1 MDILK
6 VENLKKVYIKDKN
19 EFTAVNN
26 VDLNIKEGECVGLV
40 GESGCGKS
48 SIARMITNLE
58 RHSGGDIFINDIN
71 MKEFNKKKELYKQV
85 QMIFQ
90 NPLDSFNPRIKL
102 GNSIGEI
109 KVNLGYNKREIKKEV
124 IELLEKVGLSE
135 DYYYRYPKE
144 VSGGQ
149 CQRAAIARAL
159 LIKPKLLICDEPTSA
174 LDPTMVDEV
183 ETVIKRLVDSGMT
196 SIIVTHEM
204 RFARNIASNILF
216 LAEGGVYEEGSPD
229 QIFDNPQK
237 DLTRRFIYRSR
248 MYEEALNKT
257 DIDIYEL
264 CSRIRQYAIAYG
276 LTRKQ
281 SKGIEYFCEELI
293 YPLIMFN
300 NAVLR
305 IIADENRNEYSI
317 TAEFKGLN
325 KDPLSLECIDELG
338 LSIVKAYSSSLNS
351 SCINGIWRI
360 NATI

>member
-1 MDILK
+1 MISVKNLCKSYDGLQILK
-6 VENLKKVYIKDKN
+6 D
-19 EFTAVNN
+19 VNIDFPDGSTT
-26 VDLNIKEGECVGLV
+26 VIIGG
-40 GESGCGKS
+40 SGCGKS
-48 SIARMITNLE
+48 TLLRCLN
-58 RHSGGDIFINDIN
+58 
-71 MKEFNKKKELYKQV
+71 
-85 QMIFQ
+85 
-90 NPLDSFNPRIKL
+90 
-102 GNSIGEI
+102 
-109 KVNLGYNKREIKKEV
+109 
-124 IELLEKVGLSE
+124 LLEKPDCGTIEIDGEDIVTAKNVDKLRQKLGMVYQSFNLFSHLSVLENIILAPMKVKKISKEEAISKAYELLKMVGMENRATHMPNQL
-135 DYYYRYPKE
+135 
-144 VSGGQ
+144 SGGQ
-149 CQRAAIARAL
+149 KQRVAIARAL
-159 LIKPKLLICDEPTSA
+159 AMEPEVMLFDEPTSA

-338 LSIVKAYSSSLNS
+338 LSIVKAYSLSLNS
-351 SCINGIWRI
+351 SCINGIWQI

>member
-1 MDILK
+1 MISVKNLCKSYDSLQILK
-6 VENLKKVYIKDKN
+6 D
-19 EFTAVNN
+19 VNIDFPDGSTT
-26 VDLNIKEGECVGLV
+26 VIIGG
-40 GESGCGKS
+40 SGCGKS
-48 SIARMITNLE
+48 TLLRCLN
-58 RHSGGDIFINDIN
+58 
-71 MKEFNKKKELYKQV
+71 
-85 QMIFQ
+85 
-90 NPLDSFNPRIKL
+90 
-102 GNSIGEI
+102 
-109 KVNLGYNKREIKKEV
+109 
-124 IELLEKVGLSE
+124 LLEKPDCGTIEIDGEDIVTAKNVDKLRQKLGMVYQSFNLFSHLSVLENIILAPMKVKKISKEEAISKAYELLKMVGMENRATHMPDQL
-135 DYYYRYPKE
+135 
-144 VSGGQ
+144 SGGQ
-149 CQRAAIARAL
+149 KQRVAIARAL
-159 LIKPKLLICDEPTSA
+159 AMEPEVMLFDEPTSA

-257 DIDIYEL
+257 NIDIYEL

-351 SCINGIWRI
+351 SCINGIWQI

>member
-1 MDILK
+1 MISVKNLCKSYDSLQILK
-6 VENLKKVYIKDKN
+6 D
-19 EFTAVNN
+19 VNIDFPDGSTT
-26 VDLNIKEGECVGLV
+26 VIIGG
-40 GESGCGKS
+40 SGCGKS
-48 SIARMITNLE
+48 TLLRCLN
-58 RHSGGDIFINDIN
+58 
-71 MKEFNKKKELYKQV
+71 
-85 QMIFQ
+85 
-90 NPLDSFNPRIKL
+90 
-102 GNSIGEI
+102 
-109 KVNLGYNKREIKKEV
+109 
-124 IELLEKVGLSE
+124 LLEKPDCGTIEIDGEDIVTAKNVDKLRQKLGMVYQSFNLFSHLSVLENIILAPMKVKKISKEEAISKAYELLKMVGMENRATHMPDQL
-135 DYYYRYPKE
+135 
-144 VSGGQ
+144 SGGQ
-149 CQRAAIARAL
+149 KQRVAIARAL
-159 LIKPKLLICDEPTSA
+159 AMEPEVMLFDEPTSA

-183 ETVIKRLVDSGMT
+183 ETVIKRLVNSGMT

-351 SCINGIWRI
+351 SCINGIWQI

>member
-1 MDILK
+1 MK
-6 VENLKKVYIKDKN
+6 VKKIS
-19 EFTAVNN
+19 
-26 VDLNIKEGECVGLV
+26 KEEAI
-40 GESGCGKS
+40 SK
-48 SIARMITNLE
+48 A
-58 RHSGGDIFINDIN
+58 
-71 MKEFNKKKELYKQV
+71 Y
-85 QMIFQ
+85 
-90 NPLDSFNPRIKL
+90 
-102 GNSIGEI
+102 
-109 KVNLGYNKREIKKEV
+109 
-124 IELLEKVGLSE
+124 ELLKMVGMENRATHMPNQL
-135 DYYYRYPKE
+135 
-144 VSGGQ
+144 SGGQ
-149 CQRAAIARAL
+149 KQRVAIARAL
-159 LIKPKLLICDEPTSA
+159 AMEPEVMLFDEPTSA

-237 DLTRRFIYRSR
+237 YLTRRFIYRSR

-351 SCINGIWRI
+351 SCINGIWQI

>member
-1 MDILK
+1 MISVKNLYKSYDGLQILK
-6 VENLKKVYIKDKN
+6 D
-19 EFTAVNN
+19 VNIDFPDGSTT
-26 VDLNIKEGECVGLV
+26 VIIGG
-40 GESGCGKS
+40 SGCGKS
-48 SIARMITNLE
+48 TLLRCLN
-58 RHSGGDIFINDIN
+58 
-71 MKEFNKKKELYKQV
+71 
-85 QMIFQ
+85 
-90 NPLDSFNPRIKL
+90 
-102 GNSIGEI
+102 
-109 KVNLGYNKREIKKEV
+109 
-124 IELLEKVGLSE
+124 LLEKPDCGTIEIDGEDIVTAKNVDKLRQKLGMVYQSFNLFSHLSVLENIILAPMKVKKISKEEAISKAYELLKMVGMENRATHMPDQL
-135 DYYYRYPKE
+135 
-144 VSGGQ
+144 SGGQ
-149 CQRAAIARAL
+149 KQRVAIARAL
-159 LIKPKLLICDEPTSA
+159 AMEPEVMLFDEPTSA

-216 LAEGGVYEEGSPD
+216 LAEGGAYEEGSPD

-351 SCINGIWRI
+351 SCINGIWQI

>member
-1 MDILK
+1 MISVKNLCKSYDGLQILK
-6 VENLKKVYIKDKN
+6 D
-19 EFTAVNN
+19 VNIDFPDGSTT
-26 VDLNIKEGECVGLV
+26 VIIGG
-40 GESGCGKS
+40 SGCGKS
-48 SIARMITNLE
+48 TLLRCLN
-58 RHSGGDIFINDIN
+58 
-71 MKEFNKKKELYKQV
+71 
-85 QMIFQ
+85 
-90 NPLDSFNPRIKL
+90 
-102 GNSIGEI
+102 
-109 KVNLGYNKREIKKEV
+109 
-124 IELLEKVGLSE
+124 LLEKPDCGTIEIDGEDIVTAKNVDKLRQKLGMVYQSFNLFSHLSVLENIILAPMKVKKISKEEAISKAYELLKMVGMENRATHMPDQL
-135 DYYYRYPKE
+135 
-144 VSGGQ
+144 SGGQ
-149 CQRAAIARAL
+149 KQRVAIARAL
-159 LIKPKLLICDEPTSA
+159 AMEPEVMLFDEPTSA

-183 ETVIKRLVDSGMT
+183 ETVIKRLVDSDMT

-351 SCINGIWRI
+351 SCINGIWQI

>member
-1 MDILK
+1 MISVKNLCKSYDGLQILK
-6 VENLKKVYIKDKN
+6 D
-19 EFTAVNN
+19 VNIDFPDGSTT
-26 VDLNIKEGECVGLV
+26 VIIGG
-40 GESGCGKS
+40 SGCGKS
-48 SIARMITNLE
+48 TLLRCLN
-58 RHSGGDIFINDIN
+58 
-71 MKEFNKKKELYKQV
+71 
-85 QMIFQ
+85 
-90 NPLDSFNPRIKL
+90 
-102 GNSIGEI
+102 
-109 KVNLGYNKREIKKEV
+109 
-124 IELLEKVGLSE
+124 LLEKPDCGTIEIDGEDIVTAKNVDKLRQKLGMVYQSFNLFSHLSVLENIILAPMKVKKISTEEAISKAYELLKMVGMENRATHMPDQL
-135 DYYYRYPKE
+135 
-144 VSGGQ
+144 SGGQ
-149 CQRAAIARAL
+149 KQRVAIARAL
-159 LIKPKLLICDEPTSA
+159 AMEPKVMLFDEPTSA

-237 DLTRRFIYRSR
+237 NLTRRFIYRSR

-351 SCINGIWRI
+351 SCINGIWQI

>member
-1 MDILK
+1 MISVKNLCKSYDGLQILK
-6 VENLKKVYIKDKN
+6 D
-19 EFTAVNN
+19 VNIDFPDGSTT
-26 VDLNIKEGECVGLV
+26 VIIGG
-40 GESGCGKS
+40 SGCGKS
-48 SIARMITNLE
+48 TLLRCLN
-58 RHSGGDIFINDIN
+58 
-71 MKEFNKKKELYKQV
+71 
-85 QMIFQ
+85 
-90 NPLDSFNPRIKL
+90 
-102 GNSIGEI
+102 
-109 KVNLGYNKREIKKEV
+109 
-124 IELLEKVGLSE
+124 LLEKPDCGAIEIDGEDIVTAKNVDKLRQKLGMVYQSFNLFSHLSVLENIILAPMKVKKISKEEAISKAYELLKMVGMENRATHMPDQL
-135 DYYYRYPKE
+135 
-144 VSGGQ
+144 SGGQ
-149 CQRAAIARAL
+149 KQRVAIARAL
-159 LIKPKLLICDEPTSA
+159 AMEPEVMLFDEPTSA

-351 SCINGIWRI
+351 SCINGIWQI

>member
-1 MDILK
+1 MISVKNLCKSYDGLQILK
-6 VENLKKVYIKDKN
+6 D
-19 EFTAVNN
+19 VNIDFPDGSTT
-26 VDLNIKEGECVGLV
+26 VIIGG
-40 GESGCGKS
+40 SGCGKS
-48 SIARMITNLE
+48 TLLRCLN
-58 RHSGGDIFINDIN
+58 
-71 MKEFNKKKELYKQV
+71 
-85 QMIFQ
+85 
-90 NPLDSFNPRIKL
+90 
-102 GNSIGEI
+102 
-109 KVNLGYNKREIKKEV
+109 
-124 IELLEKVGLSE
+124 LLEKPDCGTIKIDGEDIVTAKNVDKLRQKLGMVYQSFNLFSHLSVLENIILAPMKVKKISKEEAISKAYELLKMVGMENRATHMPNQL
-135 DYYYRYPKE
+135 
-144 VSGGQ
+144 SGGQ
-149 CQRAAIARAL
+149 KQRVAIARAL
-159 LIKPKLLICDEPTSA
+159 AMEPEVMLFDEPTSA

-293 YPLIMFN
+293 YPLIMLN

-351 SCINGIWRI
+351 SCINGIWQI

>member
-1 MDILK
+1 MISVKNLCKSYDGLQILK
-6 VENLKKVYIKDKN
+6 D
-19 EFTAVNN
+19 VNIDFPDGSTT
-26 VDLNIKEGECVGLV
+26 VIIGG
-40 GESGCGKS
+40 SGCGKS
-48 SIARMITNLE
+48 TLLRCLN
-58 RHSGGDIFINDIN
+58 
-71 MKEFNKKKELYKQV
+71 
-85 QMIFQ
+85 
-90 NPLDSFNPRIKL
+90 
-102 GNSIGEI
+102 
-109 KVNLGYNKREIKKEV
+109 
-124 IELLEKVGLSE
+124 LLEKPDCGTIEIDGEDIVTAKNVDKLRQKLGMVYQSFNLFSHLSVLENIILAPMKVKKISKEEAISKAYKLLKMVGMENRATHMPDQL
-135 DYYYRYPKE
+135 
-144 VSGGQ
+144 SGGQ
-149 CQRAAIARAL
+149 KQRVAIARAL
-159 LIKPKLLICDEPTSA
+159 AMEPEVMLFDEPTSA

-237 DLTRRFIYRSR
+237 NLTRRFIYRSR

-305 IIADENRNEYSI
+305 IIADENRNE
-317 TAEFKGLN
+317 
-325 KDPLSLECIDELG
+325 
-338 LSIVKAYSSSLNS
+338 
-351 SCINGIWRI
+351 
-360 NATI
+360 

>member
-1 MDILK
+1 MISVKNLCKSYDGLQILK
-6 VENLKKVYIKDKN
+6 D
-19 EFTAVNN
+19 VNIDFPDGSTT
-26 VDLNIKEGECVGLV
+26 VIIGG
-40 GESGCGKS
+40 SGCGKS
-48 SIARMITNLE
+48 TLLRCLN
-58 RHSGGDIFINDIN
+58 
-71 MKEFNKKKELYKQV
+71 
-85 QMIFQ
+85 
-90 NPLDSFNPRIKL
+90 
-102 GNSIGEI
+102 
-109 KVNLGYNKREIKKEV
+109 
-124 IELLEKVGLSE
+124 LLEKPDCGTIEIDGEDIVTAKNVDKLRQKLGMVYQSFNLFSHLSVLENIILAPMKVKKISKEEAISKAYELLKMVGMENRATHMPDQL
-135 DYYYRYPKE
+135 
-144 VSGGQ
+144 SGGQ
-149 CQRAAIARAL
+149 KQRVAIARAL
-159 LIKPKLLICDEPTSA
+159 AMEPEVMLFDEPTSA

-248 MYEEALNKT
+248 MHEEALNKT

-351 SCINGIWRI
+351 SCINGIWQI

>member
-1 MDILK
+1 MISVKNLCKSYDGLQILK
-6 VENLKKVYIKDKN
+6 D
-19 EFTAVNN
+19 VNIDFPDGSTT
-26 VDLNIKEGECVGLV
+26 VIIGG
-40 GESGCGKS
+40 SGCGKS
-48 SIARMITNLE
+48 TLLRCLN
-58 RHSGGDIFINDIN
+58 
-71 MKEFNKKKELYKQV
+71 
-85 QMIFQ
+85 
-90 NPLDSFNPRIKL
+90 
-102 GNSIGEI
+102 
-109 KVNLGYNKREIKKEV
+109 
-124 IELLEKVGLSE
+124 LLEKPDCGTIEIDGEDIVTAKNVDKLRQKLGMVYQSFNLFSHLSVLENIILAPMKVKKISKEEAISKAYELLKMVGMENRATHMPDQL
-135 DYYYRYPKE
+135 
-144 VSGGQ
+144 SGGQ
-149 CQRAAIARAL
+149 KQRVAIARAL
-159 LIKPKLLICDEPTSA
+159 AMEPEVMLFDEPTSA

-325 KDPLSLECIDELG
+325 KDPLSLEYIDELG

-351 SCINGIWRI
+351 SCINGIWQI

>member
-1 MDILK
+1 MISVKNLCKSYDGLQILK
-6 VENLKKVYIKDKN
+6 D
-19 EFTAVNN
+19 VNIDFPDGSTT
-26 VDLNIKEGECVGLV
+26 VIIGG
-40 GESGCGKS
+40 SGCGKS
-48 SIARMITNLE
+48 TLLRCLN
-58 RHSGGDIFINDIN
+58 
-71 MKEFNKKKELYKQV
+71 
-85 QMIFQ
+85 
-90 NPLDSFNPRIKL
+90 
-102 GNSIGEI
+102 
-109 KVNLGYNKREIKKEV
+109 
-124 IELLEKVGLSE
+124 LLEKPDCGTIEIDGEDIVTAKNVDKLRQKLGMVYQSFNLFSHLSVLENIILAPMKVKKISKEEAISKAYELLKMVGMENRATHMPDQL
-135 DYYYRYPKE
+135 
-144 VSGGQ
+144 SGGQ
-149 CQRAAIARAL
+149 KQRVAIARAL
-159 LIKPKLLICDEPTSA
+159 AMEPEVMLFDEPTSA

-183 ETVIKRLVDSGMT
+183 ESVIKRLVDSGMT

-281 SKGIEYFCEELI
+281 SKGIEYFCEELV

-351 SCINGIWRI
+351 SCINGIWQI

>member
-1 MDILK
+1 MISVKNLCKSYDDLQILK
-6 VENLKKVYIKDKN
+6 D
-19 EFTAVNN
+19 VNIDFPDGSTT
-26 VDLNIKEGECVGLV
+26 VIIGG
-40 GESGCGKS
+40 SGCGKS
-48 SIARMITNLE
+48 TLLRCLN
-58 RHSGGDIFINDIN
+58 
-71 MKEFNKKKELYKQV
+71 
-85 QMIFQ
+85 
-90 NPLDSFNPRIKL
+90 
-102 GNSIGEI
+102 
-109 KVNLGYNKREIKKEV
+109 
-124 IELLEKVGLSE
+124 LLEKPDCGTIEIDGEDIVTAKNVDKLRQKLGMVYQSFNLFSHLSVLENIILAPMKVKKISKEEAISKAYELLKMVGMENRATHMPDQL
-135 DYYYRYPKE
+135 
-144 VSGGQ
+144 SGGQ
-149 CQRAAIARAL
+149 KQRVAIARAL
-159 LIKPKLLICDEPTSA
+159 AMEPEVMLFDEPTSA

-351 SCINGIWRI
+351 LCINGIWQI

>member
-1 MDILK
+1 MISVKNLCKSYDGLQILK
-6 VENLKKVYIKDKN
+6 D
-19 EFTAVNN
+19 VNIDFPDGSTT
-26 VDLNIKEGECVGLV
+26 VIIGG
-40 GESGCGKS
+40 SGCGKS
-48 SIARMITNLE
+48 TLLRCLN
-58 RHSGGDIFINDIN
+58 
-71 MKEFNKKKELYKQV
+71 
-85 QMIFQ
+85 
-90 NPLDSFNPRIKL
+90 
-102 GNSIGEI
+102 
-109 KVNLGYNKREIKKEV
+109 
-124 IELLEKVGLSE
+124 LLEKPDCGTIEIDGEDIVTAKNVDKLRQKLGMVYQSFNLFSHLSVLENIILAPMKVKKISKEEAISKAYELLKMVGMENRATHMPDQL
-135 DYYYRYPKE
+135 
-144 VSGGQ
+144 SGGQ
-149 CQRAAIARAL
+149 KQRVAIARAL
-159 LIKPKLLICDEPTSA
+159 AMEPEVMLFDEPTSA

-216 LAEGGVYEEGSPD
+216 LADGGVYEEGSPD

-351 SCINGIWRI
+351 SCINGIWQI

>member
-1 MDILK
+1 MISVKNLCKSYDGLQILK
-6 VENLKKVYIKDKN
+6 D
-19 EFTAVNN
+19 VNIDFPDGSTT
-26 VDLNIKEGECVGLV
+26 VIIGG
-40 GESGCGKS
+40 SGCGKS
-48 SIARMITNLE
+48 TLLRCLN
-58 RHSGGDIFINDIN
+58 
-71 MKEFNKKKELYKQV
+71 
-85 QMIFQ
+85 
-90 NPLDSFNPRIKL
+90 
-102 GNSIGEI
+102 
-109 KVNLGYNKREIKKEV
+109 
-124 IELLEKVGLSE
+124 LLEKPDCGTIEIDGEDIVTAKNVDKLRQKLGMVYQSFNLFSHLSVLENIILAPMKVKKISKEEAISKAYELLKMVGMENRATHMPDQL
-135 DYYYRYPKE
+135 
-144 VSGGQ
+144 SGGQ
-149 CQRAAIARAL
+149 KQRVAIARAL
-159 LIKPKLLICDEPTSA
+159 AMEPEVMLFDEPTSA

-325 KDPLSLECIDELG
+325 KDPLNLECIDELG
-338 LSIVKAYSSSLNS
+338 LSIIKAYSSSLNS
-351 SCINGIWRI
+351 SCINGIWQI

>member
-1 MDILK
+1 MISVKNLCKSYDGLQILK
-6 VENLKKVYIKDKN
+6 D
-19 EFTAVNN
+19 VNIDFPDGSTT
-26 VDLNIKEGECVGLV
+26 VIIGG
-40 GESGCGKS
+40 SGCGKS
-48 SIARMITNLE
+48 TLLRCLN
-58 RHSGGDIFINDIN
+58 
-71 MKEFNKKKELYKQV
+71 
-85 QMIFQ
+85 
-90 NPLDSFNPRIKL
+90 
-102 GNSIGEI
+102 
-109 KVNLGYNKREIKKEV
+109 
-124 IELLEKVGLSE
+124 LLEKPDCGTIEIDGEDIVTAKNVDKLRQKLGMVYQSFNLFSHLSVLENIILAPMKVKKISKEEAISKAYELLKMVGMENRAAHMPDQL
-135 DYYYRYPKE
+135 
-144 VSGGQ
+144 SGGQ
-149 CQRAAIARAL
+149 KQRVAIARAL
-159 LIKPKLLICDEPTSA
+159 AMEPEVMLFDEPTSA

-216 LAEGGVYEEGSPD
+216 LD

-351 SCINGIWRI
+351 SCINGIWQI

>member
-1 MDILK
+1 MISVKNLCKSYDDLQILK
-6 VENLKKVYIKDKN
+6 D
-19 EFTAVNN
+19 VNIDFPDGSTT
-26 VDLNIKEGECVGLV
+26 VIIGG
-40 GESGCGKS
+40 SGCGKS
-48 SIARMITNLE
+48 TLLRCLN
-58 RHSGGDIFINDIN
+58 
-71 MKEFNKKKELYKQV
+71 
-85 QMIFQ
+85 
-90 NPLDSFNPRIKL
+90 
-102 GNSIGEI
+102 
-109 KVNLGYNKREIKKEV
+109 
-124 IELLEKVGLSE
+124 LLEKPDCGTIEIDGEDIVTAKNVDKLRQKLGMVYQSFNLFSHLSVLENIILAPMKVKKISKEEAISKAYELLKMVGMETRATHMPDQL
-135 DYYYRYPKE
+135 
-144 VSGGQ
+144 SGGQ
-149 CQRAAIARAL
+149 KQRVAIARAL
-159 LIKPKLLICDEPTSA
+159 AMEPEVMLFDEPTSA

-237 DLTRRFIYRSR
+237 NLTRRFIYRSR

-325 KDPLSLECIDELG
+325 KDPLSLECIYELG

-351 SCINGIWRI
+351 SCINGIWQI

>member
-1 MDILK
+1 MISVKNLCKSYDGLQILK
-6 VENLKKVYIKDKN
+6 D
-19 EFTAVNN
+19 VNIDFPDGSTT
-26 VDLNIKEGECVGLV
+26 VIIGG
-40 GESGCGKS
+40 SGCGKS
-48 SIARMITNLE
+48 TLLRCLN
-58 RHSGGDIFINDIN
+58 
-71 MKEFNKKKELYKQV
+71 
-85 QMIFQ
+85 
-90 NPLDSFNPRIKL
+90 
-102 GNSIGEI
+102 
-109 KVNLGYNKREIKKEV
+109 
-124 IELLEKVGLSE
+124 LLEKPDCGTIEIDGEDIVTAKNVDKLRQKLGMVYQSFNLFSHLSVLENIILAPMKVKKISKEEAISKAYELLKMVGMENRAAHMPDQL
-135 DYYYRYPKE
+135 
-144 VSGGQ
+144 SGGQ
-149 CQRAAIARAL
+149 KQRVAIARAL
-159 LIKPKLLICDEPTSA
+159 AMEPEVMLFDEPTSA

-237 DLTRRFIYRSR
+237 NLTRRFIYRSR

-351 SCINGIWRI
+351 SCINGIWQI

>member
-1 MDILK
+1 MISVKNLCKSYDGLQILK
-6 VENLKKVYIKDKN
+6 D
-19 EFTAVNN
+19 VNIDFPDGSTT
-26 VDLNIKEGECVGLV
+26 VIIGG
-40 GESGCGKS
+40 SGCGKS
-48 SIARMITNLE
+48 TLLRCLN
-58 RHSGGDIFINDIN
+58 
-71 MKEFNKKKELYKQV
+71 
-85 QMIFQ
+85 
-90 NPLDSFNPRIKL
+90 
-102 GNSIGEI
+102 
-109 KVNLGYNKREIKKEV
+109 
-124 IELLEKVGLSE
+124 LLEKPDCGTIEIDGEDIVTAKNVDKLRQKLGMVYQSFNLFSHLSVLENIILAPMKVKKISKEEAISKAYELLKMVGMENRATHMPNQL
-135 DYYYRYPKE
+135 
-144 VSGGQ
+144 SGGQ
-149 CQRAAIARAL
+149 KQRVAIARAL
-159 LIKPKLLICDEPTSA
+159 AMEPEVMLFDEPTSA

-216 LAEGGVYEEGSPD
+216 LAEGGIYEEGSPD

-351 SCINGIWRI
+351 SCINGIWQI

>member
-1 MDILK
+1 MISVKNLCKSYDGLQILK
-6 VENLKKVYIKDKN
+6 D
-19 EFTAVNN
+19 VNIDFPDGSTT
-26 VDLNIKEGECVGLV
+26 VIIGG
-40 GESGCGKS
+40 SGCGKS
-48 SIARMITNLE
+48 TLLRCLN
-58 RHSGGDIFINDIN
+58 
-71 MKEFNKKKELYKQV
+71 
-85 QMIFQ
+85 
-90 NPLDSFNPRIKL
+90 
-102 GNSIGEI
+102 
-109 KVNLGYNKREIKKEV
+109 
-124 IELLEKVGLSE
+124 LLEKPDCGTIEIDGEDIVTAKNVDKLRQKLGMVYQSFNLFSHLSVLENIILAPMKVKKISKEEAISKAYELLKMVGMENRATHMPDQL
-135 DYYYRYPKE
+135 
-144 VSGGQ
+144 SGGQ
-149 CQRAAIARAL
+149 KQRVAIARAL
-159 LIKPKLLICDEPTSA
+159 AMEPEVMLFDEPTSA

-248 MYEEALNKT
+248 MYEEALNKA

-351 SCINGIWRI
+351 SCINGIWQI

>member
-1 MDILK
+1 MISVKNLCKSYDGLQILK
-6 VENLKKVYIKDKN
+6 D
-19 EFTAVNN
+19 VNIDFPDGSTT
-26 VDLNIKEGECVGLV
+26 VIIGG
-40 GESGCGKS
+40 SGCGKS
-48 SIARMITNLE
+48 TLLRCLN
-58 RHSGGDIFINDIN
+58 
-71 MKEFNKKKELYKQV
+71 
-85 QMIFQ
+85 
-90 NPLDSFNPRIKL
+90 
-102 GNSIGEI
+102 
-109 KVNLGYNKREIKKEV
+109 
-124 IELLEKVGLSE
+124 LLEKPDCGTIEIDGEDIVTAKNVDKLRQKLGMVYQSFNLFSHLSVLENIILAPMKVKKISKEEAISKAYKLLRMVGMENRATHMPDQL
-135 DYYYRYPKE
+135 
-144 VSGGQ
+144 SGGQ
-149 CQRAAIARAL
+149 KQRVAIARAL
-159 LIKPKLLICDEPTSA
+159 AMEPEVMLFDEPTSA

-351 SCINGIWRI
+351 SCINGIWQI

>member
-1 MDILK
+1 MISVKNLCKSYDGLQILK
-6 VENLKKVYIKDKN
+6 D
-19 EFTAVNN
+19 VNIN
-26 VDLNIKEGECVGLV
+26 FPDGSTTVIIGG
-40 GESGCGKS
+40 SGCGKS
-48 SIARMITNLE
+48 TLLRCLN
-58 RHSGGDIFINDIN
+58 
-71 MKEFNKKKELYKQV
+71 
-85 QMIFQ
+85 
-90 NPLDSFNPRIKL
+90 
-102 GNSIGEI
+102 
-109 KVNLGYNKREIKKEV
+109 
-124 IELLEKVGLSE
+124 LLEKPDCGTIEIDGEDIVTAKNVDKLRQKLGMVYQSFNLFSHLSVLENIILAPMKVKKISKEEAISKAYELLKMVGMENRATHMPDQL
-135 DYYYRYPKE
+135 
-144 VSGGQ
+144 SGGQ
-149 CQRAAIARAL
+149 KQRVAIARAL
-159 LIKPKLLICDEPTSA
+159 AMEPEVMLFDEPTSA

-351 SCINGIWRI
+351 SCINGIWQI

>member
-1 MDILK
+1 MISVKNLCKSYDGLQILK
-6 VENLKKVYIKDKN
+6 D
-19 EFTAVNN
+19 VNIDFPDGSTT
-26 VDLNIKEGECVGLV
+26 VIIGG
-40 GESGCGKS
+40 SGCGKS
-48 SIARMITNLE
+48 TLLRCLN
-58 RHSGGDIFINDIN
+58 
-71 MKEFNKKKELYKQV
+71 
-85 QMIFQ
+85 
-90 NPLDSFNPRIKL
+90 
-102 GNSIGEI
+102 
-109 KVNLGYNKREIKKEV
+109 
-124 IELLEKVGLSE
+124 LLEKPDCGTIEIDGEDIVTAKNVDKLRQKLGRVYQSFNLFSHLSVLENIILAPMKVKKISKEEAISKAYELLKMVGMETRATHMPNQL
-135 DYYYRYPKE
+135 
-144 VSGGQ
+144 SGGQ
-149 CQRAAIARAL
+149 KQRVAIARAL
-159 LIKPKLLICDEPTSA
+159 AMEPEVMLFDEPTCA

-237 DLTRRFIYRSR
+237 NLTRRFIYRSR

-338 LSIVKAYSSSLNS
+338 LSIVKAYSLSLNS
-351 SCINGIWRI
+351 SCINGIWQI

>member
-1 MDILK
+1 MISVKNLCKSYDGLQILK
-6 VENLKKVYIKDKN
+6 D
-19 EFTAVNN
+19 VNIDFPDGSTT
-26 VDLNIKEGECVGLV
+26 VIIGG
-40 GESGCGKS
+40 SGCGKS
-48 SIARMITNLE
+48 TLLRCLN
-58 RHSGGDIFINDIN
+58 
-71 MKEFNKKKELYKQV
+71 
-85 QMIFQ
+85 
-90 NPLDSFNPRIKL
+90 
-102 GNSIGEI
+102 
-109 KVNLGYNKREIKKEV
+109 
-124 IELLEKVGLSE
+124 LLEKPDCGTIEIDGEDIVTAKNVDKLRQKLGMVYQSFNLFSHLSVLENIILAPMKVKKISKEEAISKAYELLKMVGMENRATHMPDQL
-135 DYYYRYPKE
+135 
-144 VSGGQ
+144 SGGQ
-149 CQRAAIARAL
+149 KQRVAIARAL
-159 LIKPKLLICDEPTSA
+159 AMEPEVMLFDEPTSA

-305 IIADENRNEYSI
+305 IIAAENRNEYSI
-317 TAEFKGLN
+317 TAEFKELN

-351 SCINGIWRI
+351 SCINGIWQI

>member
-1 MDILK
+1 MISVKNLRKSYDGLQILK
-6 VENLKKVYIKDKN
+6 D
-19 EFTAVNN
+19 VNIDFPDGSTT
-26 VDLNIKEGECVGLV
+26 VIIGG
-40 GESGCGKS
+40 SGCGKS
-48 SIARMITNLE
+48 TLLRCLN
-58 RHSGGDIFINDIN
+58 
-71 MKEFNKKKELYKQV
+71 
-85 QMIFQ
+85 
-90 NPLDSFNPRIKL
+90 
-102 GNSIGEI
+102 
-109 KVNLGYNKREIKKEV
+109 
-124 IELLEKVGLSE
+124 LLEKPDCGTIEIDGEDIVTTKNVDKLRQKLGMVYQSFNLFSHLSVLENIILAPMKVKKISKEEAISKAYELLKMVGMENRATHMPDQL
-135 DYYYRYPKE
+135 
-144 VSGGQ
+144 SGGQ
-149 CQRAAIARAL
+149 KQRVAIARAL
-159 LIKPKLLICDEPTSA
+159 AMEPEVMLFDEPTSA

-351 SCINGIWRI
+351 SCINGIWQI

>member
-1 MDILK
+1 MISVKNLCKSYDSLQILK
-6 VENLKKVYIKDKN
+6 D
-19 EFTAVNN
+19 VNIDFPDGSTT
-26 VDLNIKEGECVGLV
+26 VIIGG
-40 GESGCGKS
+40 SGCGKS
-48 SIARMITNLE
+48 TLLRCLN
-58 RHSGGDIFINDIN
+58 
-71 MKEFNKKKELYKQV
+71 
-85 QMIFQ
+85 
-90 NPLDSFNPRIKL
+90 
-102 GNSIGEI
+102 
-109 KVNLGYNKREIKKEV
+109 
-124 IELLEKVGLSE
+124 LLEKPDCGTIEIDGEDIVTAKNVDKLRQKLGMVYQSFNLFSHLSVLENIILAPMKVKKISKEEAISKAYELLKMVGMENRATHMPDQL
-135 DYYYRYPKE
+135 
-144 VSGGQ
+144 SGGQ
-149 CQRAAIARAL
+149 KQRVAIARAL
-159 LIKPKLLICDEPTSA
+159 AMEPEVMLFDEPTSA

-281 SKGIEYFCEELI
+281 SKGIEYFCKELI

-351 SCINGIWRI
+351 SCINGIWQI

>member
-1 MDILK
+1 MISVKNLCKSYDGLQILK
-6 VENLKKVYIKDKN
+6 D
-19 EFTAVNN
+19 VNIDFPDGSTT
-26 VDLNIKEGECVGLV
+26 VIIGG
-40 GESGCGKS
+40 SGCGKS
-48 SIARMITNLE
+48 TLLRCLN
-58 RHSGGDIFINDIN
+58 
-71 MKEFNKKKELYKQV
+71 
-85 QMIFQ
+85 
-90 NPLDSFNPRIKL
+90 
-102 GNSIGEI
+102 
-109 KVNLGYNKREIKKEV
+109 
-124 IELLEKVGLSE
+124 LLEKPDCGTIEIDGEDIVTAKNVDKLRQKLGMVYQSFNLFSHLSVLENIILAPMKVKKISKEEAISKAYELLKMVGMENRATHMPDQL
-135 DYYYRYPKE
+135 
-144 VSGGQ
+144 SGGQ
-149 CQRAAIARAL
+149 KQRVAIARAL
-159 LIKPKLLICDEPTSA
+159 AMEPEVMLFDEPTSA

-216 LAEGGVYEEGSPD
+216 LAEGGIYEEGSPD

-351 SCINGIWRI
+351 SCINGIWQI

>member
-1 MDILK
+1 MISVKNLCKSYDGLQILK
-6 VENLKKVYIKDKN
+6 D
-19 EFTAVNN
+19 VNIDFPDGSTT
-26 VDLNIKEGECVGLV
+26 VIIGG
-40 GESGCGKS
+40 SGCGKS
-48 SIARMITNLE
+48 TLLRCLN
-58 RHSGGDIFINDIN
+58 
-71 MKEFNKKKELYKQV
+71 
-85 QMIFQ
+85 
-90 NPLDSFNPRIKL
+90 
-102 GNSIGEI
+102 
-109 KVNLGYNKREIKKEV
+109 
-124 IELLEKVGLSE
+124 LLEKPDCGTIEIDGEDIVTAKNVDKLRQKLGMVYQSFNLFSHLSVLENIILAPMKVKKISKEEAISKAYELLKMVGMENRATHMPDQL
-135 DYYYRYPKE
+135 
-144 VSGGQ
+144 SGGQ
-149 CQRAAIARAL
+149 KQRVAIARVLAMEPEVML
-159 LIKPKLLICDEPTSA
+159 FDEPTSA

-351 SCINGIWRI
+351 SCINGIWQI

>member
-1 MDILK
+1 MISVKNLCKSYDGLQILK
-6 VENLKKVYIKDKN
+6 D
-19 EFTAVNN
+19 VNIDFPDGSTT
-26 VDLNIKEGECVGLV
+26 VIIGG
-40 GESGCGKS
+40 SGCGKS
-48 SIARMITNLE
+48 TLLRCLN
-58 RHSGGDIFINDIN
+58 
-71 MKEFNKKKELYKQV
+71 
-85 QMIFQ
+85 
-90 NPLDSFNPRIKL
+90 
-102 GNSIGEI
+102 
-109 KVNLGYNKREIKKEV
+109 
-124 IELLEKVGLSE
+124 LLEKPDCGTIEIDGEDIVTAKNVDKLRQKLGMVYQSFNLFSHLSVLENIILAPMKVKKISKEEAISKAYELLKMVGMENRATHMPNQL
-135 DYYYRYPKE
+135 
-144 VSGGQ
+144 SGGQ
-149 CQRAAIARAL
+149 KQRVAIARAL
-159 LIKPKLLICDEPTSA
+159 AMEPEVMLFDEPTSA

-317 TAEFKGLN
+317 TAEFIGLN

-351 SCINGIWRI
+351 SCINGIWQI

>member
-1 MDILK
+1 MISVKNLCKSYDGLQILK
-6 VENLKKVYIKDKN
+6 D
-19 EFTAVNN
+19 VNIDFPDGSTT
-26 VDLNIKEGECVGLV
+26 VIIGG
-40 GESGCGKS
+40 SGCGKS
-48 SIARMITNLE
+48 TLLRCLN
-58 RHSGGDIFINDIN
+58 
-71 MKEFNKKKELYKQV
+71 
-85 QMIFQ
+85 
-90 NPLDSFNPRIKL
+90 
-102 GNSIGEI
+102 
-109 KVNLGYNKREIKKEV
+109 
-124 IELLEKVGLSE
+124 LLEKPDCGTIEIDGEDIVTAKNVDKLRQKLGMVYQSFNLFSHLSVLENIILAPMKVKKISKEEAISKAYELLKMVGMENRATHMPDQL
-135 DYYYRYPKE
+135 
-144 VSGGQ
+144 SGGQ
-149 CQRAAIARAL
+149 KQRVAIARAL
-159 LIKPKLLICDEPTSA
+159 AMEPEVMLFDEPTSA

-325 KDPLSLECIDELG
+325 KDPLSLECIDELC

-351 SCINGIWRI
+351 SCINGIWQI

>member
-1 MDILK
+1 MISVKNLCKSYDGLQILK
-6 VENLKKVYIKDKN
+6 D
-19 EFTAVNN
+19 VNIDFPDGSTT
-26 VDLNIKEGECVGLV
+26 VIIGG
-40 GESGCGKS
+40 SGCGKS
-48 SIARMITNLE
+48 TLLRCLN
-58 RHSGGDIFINDIN
+58 
-71 MKEFNKKKELYKQV
+71 
-85 QMIFQ
+85 
-90 NPLDSFNPRIKL
+90 
-102 GNSIGEI
+102 
-109 KVNLGYNKREIKKEV
+109 
-124 IELLEKVGLSE
+124 LLEKPDCGTIEIDGEDIVTAKNVDKLRQKLGMVYQSFNLFSHLSVLENIILAPMKVKKISKEEAISKAYKLLKMVGMENRATHMPDQL
-135 DYYYRYPKE
+135 
-144 VSGGQ
+144 SGGQ
-149 CQRAAIARAL
+149 KQRVAIARAL
-159 LIKPKLLICDEPTSA
+159 AMEPEVMLFDEPTSA

-351 SCINGIWRI
+351 SCINGIWQI

>member
-1 MDILK
+1 MISVKNLCKSYDSLQILK
-6 VENLKKVYIKDKN
+6 D
-19 EFTAVNN
+19 VNIDFPDGSTT
-26 VDLNIKEGECVGLV
+26 VIIGG
-40 GESGCGKS
+40 SGCGKS
-48 SIARMITNLE
+48 TLLRCLN
-58 RHSGGDIFINDIN
+58 
-71 MKEFNKKKELYKQV
+71 
-85 QMIFQ
+85 
-90 NPLDSFNPRIKL
+90 
-102 GNSIGEI
+102 
-109 KVNLGYNKREIKKEV
+109 
-124 IELLEKVGLSE
+124 LLEKPDCGTIEIDGEDIVTAKNVDKLRQKLGMVYQSFNLFSHLSVLENIILAPMKVKKISKEEAISKAYELLKMVGMENRATHMPDQL
-135 DYYYRYPKE
+135 
-144 VSGGQ
+144 SGGQ
-149 CQRAAIARAL
+149 KQRVAIARAL
-159 LIKPKLLICDEPTSA
+159 AMEPEVMLFDEPTSA

-351 SCINGIWRI
+351 SCINGIWQI

>member
-1 MDILK
+1 MISVKNLCKSYDSLQILK
-6 VENLKKVYIKDKN
+6 
-19 EFTAVNN
+19 
-26 VDLNIKEGECVGLV
+26 DLNIDFPDGSTTVIIG
-40 GESGCGKS
+40 GSGCGKS
-48 SIARMITNLE
+48 TLLRCLN
-58 RHSGGDIFINDIN
+58 
-71 MKEFNKKKELYKQV
+71 
-85 QMIFQ
+85 
-90 NPLDSFNPRIKL
+90 
-102 GNSIGEI
+102 
-109 KVNLGYNKREIKKEV
+109 
-124 IELLEKVGLSE
+124 LLEKPDCGTIEIDGEDIVTAKNVDKLRQKLGMVYQSFNLFSHLSVLENIILAPMKVKKISKEEAISKAYELLKMVGMENRATHMPDQL
-135 DYYYRYPKE
+135 
-144 VSGGQ
+144 SGGQ
-149 CQRAAIARAL
+149 KQRVAIARAL
-159 LIKPKLLICDEPTSA
+159 AMEPEVMLFDEPTSA

-351 SCINGIWRI
+351 SCINGIWQI

>member
-1 MDILK
+1 MISVKNLCKSYDGLQILK
-6 VENLKKVYIKDKN
+6 D
-19 EFTAVNN
+19 VNIDFPDGSTT
-26 VDLNIKEGECVGLV
+26 VIIGG
-40 GESGCGKS
+40 SGCGKS
-48 SIARMITNLE
+48 TLLRCLN
-58 RHSGGDIFINDIN
+58 
-71 MKEFNKKKELYKQV
+71 
-85 QMIFQ
+85 
-90 NPLDSFNPRIKL
+90 
-102 GNSIGEI
+102 
-109 KVNLGYNKREIKKEV
+109 
-124 IELLEKVGLSE
+124 LLEKPDCGTIEIDGEDIVTAKNVDKLRQKLGMVYQSFNLFSHLSVLENIILAPMKVKKISKEEAISKAYELLKMVGMENRATHMPDQL
-135 DYYYRYPKE
+135 
-144 VSGGQ
+144 SGGQ
-149 CQRAAIARAL
+149 KQRVAIARAL
-159 LIKPKLLICDEPTSA
+159 AMEPEVMLFDEPTSA

-183 ETVIKRLVDSGMT
+183 ESVIKRLVDSGMT

-351 SCINGIWRI
+351 SCINGIWQI

>member
-1 MDILK
+1 MISVKNLCKSYDGLQILK
-6 VENLKKVYIKDKN
+6 D
-19 EFTAVNN
+19 VNIDFPDGSTT
-26 VDLNIKEGECVGLV
+26 VIIGG
-40 GESGCGKS
+40 SGCGKS
-48 SIARMITNLE
+48 TLLRCLN
-58 RHSGGDIFINDIN
+58 
-71 MKEFNKKKELYKQV
+71 
-85 QMIFQ
+85 
-90 NPLDSFNPRIKL
+90 
-102 GNSIGEI
+102 
-109 KVNLGYNKREIKKEV
+109 
-124 IELLEKVGLSE
+124 LLEKPDCGTIEIDGEDIVTAKNVDKLRQKLGMVYQSFNLFSHLSVLENIILAPMKVKKISKEEAISKAYELLKMVGMENRATHMPDQL
-135 DYYYRYPKE
+135 
-144 VSGGQ
+144 SGGQ
-149 CQRAAIARAL
+149 KQRVAIARAL
-159 LIKPKLLICDEPTSA
+159 AMEPEVMLFDEPTSA

-325 KDPLSLECIDELG
+325 KDPLSL
-338 LSIVKAYSSSLNS
+338 
-351 SCINGIWRI
+351 
-360 NATI
+360 